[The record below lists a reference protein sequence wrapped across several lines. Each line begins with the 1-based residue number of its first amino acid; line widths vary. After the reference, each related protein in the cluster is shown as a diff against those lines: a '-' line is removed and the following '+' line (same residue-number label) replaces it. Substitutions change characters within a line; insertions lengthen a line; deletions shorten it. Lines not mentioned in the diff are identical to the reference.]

1 MYGQTQR
8 WEDRQGCDQGPYL
21 SSVSKESQMKETYH
35 TPKQSKSR
43 KLSSFNDLEDDSHSQ
58 TEDDSTYIEPLSSH
72 HYHNWQIAT
81 GLSSD
86 DDSHGYQNVI
96 GTIKSNRLLV
106 DEDIYEN
113 NLAIQIWKQAQISE
127 SDSVN
132 CEEESIYINTEQYSS
147 IFPPVIEIF
156 KGRNPKGMKASQ
168 HQHARRQDNNTEM
181 AYRIVLPCSF
191 HIFLALLVS
200 ICYF

>member
-1 MYGQTQR
+1 MGQVELIWGAFSLMILGALISMCMKCQQTGSKQEKANVDNQRTQ

-43 KLSSFNDLEDDSHSQ
+43 KLSSFNDL
-58 TEDDSTYIEPLSSH
+58 
-72 HYHNWQIAT
+72 
-81 GLSSD
+81 D

-96 GTIKSNRLLV
+96 GTIKSNRLLA

-127 SDSVN
+127 SDSAN
-132 CEEESIYINTEQYSS
+132 CEEEESIYINTEQYSS
-147 IFPPVIEIF
+147 SQ
-156 KGRNPKGMKASQ
+156 GRDV
-168 HQHARRQDNNTEM
+168 H
-181 AYRIVLPCSF
+181 L
-191 HIFLALLVS
+191 
-200 ICYF
+200 